1 MWIFDDTAQ
10 ILMAIGILM
19 AVVDIVIL
27 GFATFFLTLIGLA
40 VLTTGLLLNFGI
52 FTDTWANILISIAV
66 LSALYTALLWK
77 PLSRLQQD
85 SKPQTVKSDLIGHQF
100 VLETD
105 VTSVHPGMYLY
116 SGVNWKIEA
125 DSDLTAGAKVEVIE
139 VQVGTMK
146 VAPVTE

>member
-52 FTDTWANILISIAV
+52 MADSWTNILVSVAV
-66 LSALYTALLWK
+66 LSALYTAVLWK

-85 SKPQTVKSDLIGHQF
+85 KKPKTVTSDLIGLQF

-105 VTSVHPGMYLY
+105 VTAENPGMYLY
-116 SGVNWKIEA
+116 SGVNWKIES
-125 DSDLTAGAKVEVIE
+125 DSDLTAGAKVEVVE
-139 VQVGTMK
+139 VQVGTMRVK
-146 VAPVTE
+146 PASV

>member
-52 FTDTWANILISIAV
+52 MADSWTNILVSVAV
-66 LSALYTALLWK
+66 LSALYTAVLWK

-85 SKPQTVKSDLIGHQF
+85 KKPKTVTSDLIGLQF

-105 VTSVHPGMYLY
+105 VTAENPGMYLY
-116 SGVNWKIEA
+116 SGVNWKIES
-125 DSDLTAGAKVEVIE
+125 DSDLTAGAKVEVVE
-139 VQVGTMK
+139 VQVGTMRVK
-146 VAPVTE
+146 PASL

>member
-52 FTDTWANILISIAV
+52 MADSWTNILVSVAV
-66 LSALYTALLWK
+66 LSALYTAVLWK

-85 SKPQTVKSDLIGHQF
+85 KKPKTVTSDLIGLQF

-105 VTSVHPGMYLY
+105 VTAENPGMYLY
-116 SGVNWKIEA
+116 SGVNWKVES
-125 DSDLTAGAKVEVIE
+125 DSDLTAGAKVEVVE
-139 VQVGTMK
+139 VQVGTMRVK
-146 VAPVTE
+146 PTSV

>member
-40 VLTTGLLLNFGI
+40 VLTTGLLLNFGVMADSW
-52 FTDTWANILISIAV
+52 TNILVSVAV
-66 LSALYTALLWK
+66 LSALYTAVLWK

-85 SKPQTVKSDLIGHQF
+85 KKPKTVTSDLIGLQF

-105 VTSVHPGMYLY
+105 VTAENPGMYLY
-116 SGVNWKIEA
+116 SGVNWKIES
-125 DSDLTAGAKVEVIE
+125 DSDLTAGAKVEVVE
-139 VQVGTMK
+139 VQVGTMRVK
-146 VAPVTE
+146 PASL